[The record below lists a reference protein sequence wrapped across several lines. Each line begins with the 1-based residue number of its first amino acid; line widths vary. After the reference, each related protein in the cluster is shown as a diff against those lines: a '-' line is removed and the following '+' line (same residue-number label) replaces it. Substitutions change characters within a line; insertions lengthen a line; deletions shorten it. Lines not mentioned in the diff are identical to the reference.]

1 MLIKITAAL
10 VFVFLFLSG
19 PFSHADDSISKVPVI
34 NSASATLNLLMI
46 GVMNVPPG
54 DPIIFVNGKDVTA
67 QLTLETGSEQM
78 KFYQLQGSPDQ
89 FNLSVGKN
97 DIVVKYGGTIL
108 PTFHFKYTVAQQQ
121 QAEQYKEMLKPH
133 IYEVMFIYN
142 ILRVTVGNRPP
153 GDPIIFVNGKD
164 VSSRLT
170 KEDQLAFEIAGS
182 PDQLNL
188 SVGKNDI
195 VVKYGDTLLPVFH
208 FKCTSAQW
216 QDVKMFN
223 DRLKR

>member
-97 DIVVKYGGTIL
+97 DIVVKYG
-108 PTFHFKYTVAQQQ
+108 
-121 QAEQYKEMLKPH
+121 
-133 IYEVMFIYN
+133 
-142 ILRVTVGNRPP
+142 
-153 GDPIIFVNGKD
+153 
-164 VSSRLT
+164 
-170 KEDQLAFEIAGS
+170 
-182 PDQLNL
+182 
-188 SVGKNDI
+188 
-195 VVKYGDTLLPVFH
+195 DTLLPVFH